1 NLLQPVLV
9 LRPHI
14 EARLDFPLL
23 PRRNVQRW
31 GGKTKGVEILA
42 TELAQTETVAL
53 SLIRHP
59 GTDEVMLDHGYPA
72 AQLFSGERR
81 LRQVGE
87 RHLLVVLLRRGN
99 RRPQVGLHAEA
110 IPRRGLPGIPLD
122 LAEQVAAPFLAGLV
136 VDAV

>member
-1 NLLQPVLV
+1 DWSSDVWLF
-9 LRPHI
+9 R
-14 EARLDFPLL
+14 
-23 PRRNVQRW
+23 
-31 GGKTKGVEILA
+31 
-42 TELAQTETVAL
+42 
-53 SLIRHP
+53 S
-59 GTDEVMLDHGYPA
+59 DHGYPA

-136 VDAV
+136 VDAVGHIQQVVTAPQNKLFGDGDIALDRKS